1 MFHKKGKFGGKLVFV
16 ATDCSISE
24 KRNFGGRFFRGQK
37 VIFRKRNSFRRKC
50 KISNFLHTKIF
61 WINLKVF
68 ISSHHFLCH
77 AKSWF
82 CSKFST
88 NPHWCPFPTATK
100 ITCSFPFHRLLAAA
114 STHCNYDFPQKPILR
129 LLYSSSF
136 APVQSLK
143 AVSDTESY
151 NFYKKYACVEL

>member
-1 MFHKKGKFGGKLVFV
+1 MFRKKGKFGGKLVFV

-68 ISSHHFLCH
+68 IS
-77 AKSWF
+77 
-82 CSKFST
+82 
-88 NPHWCPFPTATK
+88 PHQIPISTATK

-114 STHCNYDFPQKPILR
+114 STHCNFDFPQNPILR
-129 LLYSSSF
+129 LHEGIPF
-136 APVQSLK
+136 TPVQSLK
-143 AVSDTESY
+143 AVQARKAT
-151 NFYKKYACVEL
+151 NFIKNMLV